1 MKNSKLKK
9 LWDKLTY
16 SETFLGLSGCFCI
29 LVFIAILVLIFSDK
43 ADEII
48 EYIFAAGFFFIMGT
62 VFGLHR
68 AKIQDIKSKR
78 KEKHISD

>member
-1 MKNSKLKK
+1 MKNSEDTKIFSKE
-9 LWDKLTY
+9 WFW
-16 SETFLGLSGCFCI
+16 FLLACFGI
-29 LVFIAILVLIFSDK
+29 LGFIAILVLIFSDK